1 MIINKESELM
11 ALHRAII
18 EAKFKDSHLDLV
30 IPFSG
35 ILAELSERIL
45 ADIIKTL
52 SDNGENDEAESW
64 LLMTQLN
71 EDWHG
76 YECIKNW
83 IQETRGWV
91 GMSMEDRSKFI
102 KVLCAPYQPSEQQEC
117 SLIEFGNKYWK
128 T

>member
-1 MIINKESELM
+1 MNITKESELM

-18 EAKFKDSHLDLV
+18 EAKFKESHEDST

-35 ILAELSERIL
+35 ILSGLSERIVTN
-45 ADIIKTL
+45 IIQTL
-52 SDNGENDEAESW
+52 SENGELDEAKSW
-64 LLMTQLN
+64 ASIVKLN

-83 IQETRGWV
+83 IQETESWV
-91 GMSMEDRSKFI
+91 DMSVENKSQFI
-102 KVLCAPYQPSEQQEC
+102 KVLCSPYQPSKHQEND
-117 SLIEFGNKYWK
+117 LIEFGDRHWK